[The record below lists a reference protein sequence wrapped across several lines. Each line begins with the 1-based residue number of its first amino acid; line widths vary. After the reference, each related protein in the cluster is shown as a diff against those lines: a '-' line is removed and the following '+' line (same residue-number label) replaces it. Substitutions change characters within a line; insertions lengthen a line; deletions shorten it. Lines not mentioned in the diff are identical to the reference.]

1 MILRLGYLICLSFS
15 MEISLNDSSLTSL
28 IRFLSMQYHQII
40 IFFHRPWVSKSY
52 IQPRSPRQGPGYH
65 HARRI
70 SGSSASHIRETL
82 YLRRMN
88 NQVVAIIFSAAL
100 MLLFVTVSSSPLM
113 PSKPGETS
121 QPHPRNAEMVAY
133 LNLCF
138 RALDEL
144 GQSFEN
150 AKRTRDYL
158 VTLQRRW
165 QAHMRRSGP
174 VKRQLSS
181 ANLRS
186 NPPPRGPSSSQPGAK
201 RTQSDPSRKKSR
213 LSAARTHTQV
223 DVNQKVIPSA
233 INDAPALPAY
243 PPSEPLSSQ
252 QNAPVYAQQN
262 LPTIPQPG
270 NFDWSPT
277 TGLDV
282 TPAAHSIGLSN
293 PMNPVFPQFPDEP
306 GMLPDLG
313 DMEGW
318 WGSSP
323 NGSPGLGG
331 SSL

>member
-1 MILRLGYLICLSFS
+1 
-15 MEISLNDSSLTSL
+15 
-28 IRFLSMQYHQII
+28 MQYHQII

-65 HARRI
+65 HARRMCI
-70 SGSSASHIRETL
+70 ESATAVARLLHIYEKHYTF
-82 YLRRMN
+82 RRMN

-113 PSKPGETS
+113 PSKPGEVN

-174 VKRQLSS
+174 AKRQISS
-181 ANLRS
+181 ANLHSRS
-186 NPPPRGPSSSQPGAK
+186 SRQGVPYSQLAPNQPQVDA
-201 RTQSDPSRKKSR
+201 SRKKSR
-213 LSAARTHTQV
+213 LSTSEMHASDDLNQPPITTTANNIASDRAFQTSEQLSSHQLHHT
-223 DVNQKVIPSA
+223 
-233 INDAPALPAY
+233 Y
-243 PPSEPLSSQ
+243 SQ
-252 QNAPVYAQQN
+252 QNLQTV
-262 LPTIPQPG
+262 PQPG
-270 NFDWSPT
+270 DFDWIQPANLNVMPT
-277 TGLDV
+277 
-282 TPAAHSIGLSN
+282 AHGIGN
-293 PMNPVFPQFPDEP
+293 GPDNMNDILPQFADGP

-313 DMEGW
+313 DIEGW

-331 SSL
+331 STL